1 MFSLFAGGKT
11 YPPYFSEWINM
22 SIRNDPIIKVPI
34 GGVLELECEAV
45 GSPPP
50 SVQWYHRKN
59 VLLEVSKL
67 FTYKVTCCTF

>member
-1 MFSLFAGGKT
+1 MLLLFPGGKA
-11 YPPYFSEWINM
+11 YPPYISEWINM

-59 VLLEVSKL
+59 VLLEVSNYLHIK
-67 FTYKVTCCTF
+67 